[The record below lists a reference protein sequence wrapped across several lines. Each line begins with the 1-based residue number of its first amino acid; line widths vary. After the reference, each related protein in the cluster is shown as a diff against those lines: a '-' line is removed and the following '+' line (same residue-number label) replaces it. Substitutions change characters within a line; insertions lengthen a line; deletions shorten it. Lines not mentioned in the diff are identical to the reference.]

1 MRQQAQQKSVWYD
14 RLRKVASYSLPEIP
28 IVFAALLY
36 TYSRDLQRSLGVIA
50 FYYPYAMFGAGLLL
64 GWRFH
69 RSRLLFALLLFAL
82 VDRSLLTFVASRG
95 FTRDHVAFQAMAFL
109 LPLNL
114 AALALTAERGV
125 LTPPGLVRLGVILGQ
140 LALVAMLERGTP
152 GPAAAL
158 LHARLLPPRLFA
170 WTPLA
175 DPALLAFF
183 VSAGLM
189 VAGQLMSP
197 TATGR
202 SFCWSLLPAF
212 LGFSAV
218 RPGSPG
224 FSTFY
229 FATSA
234 LLLIIAVVEASYHM
248 AYQDGLTGLP
258 ARRALNEA
266 LLRLG
271 SQYTVGMVDVDHFK
285 RINDSHGHDVGDQ
298 VLKMVAAKLAQVG
311 GGGRAYRY
319 GGEEFAV
326 LFPGKS
332 APECLS
338 ELEALRQVVEEA
350 KFILRSRIRSKR
362 KKEKILS
369 DRGPGQRVPVTVS
382 IGVAEKDA
390 RHTKPDQVVK
400 AADRALY
407 RAKDGGRNQVQ
418 T

>member
-1 MRQQAQQKSVWYD
+1 MRQPAQQKYVWHD
-14 RLRKVASYSLPEIP
+14 LLTKALSYSLPEIP
-28 IVFAALLY
+28 IVLAAIIY
-36 TYSRDLQRSLGVIA
+36 THWRGAQQTLGGVA
-50 FYYPYAMFGAGLLL
+50 FYYPYAMFGAGVLL
-64 GWRFH
+64 GWRFR

-82 VDRSLLTFVASRG
+82 VDRTLLGFVTSRG

-125 LTPPGLVRLGVILGQ
+125 FTPPGLVRLGLILGQ
-140 LALVAMLERGTP
+140 IALVAVLDRGTP
-152 GPAAAL
+152 GAAAAL
-158 LHARLLPPRLFA
+158 LHARLLPPRLFV

-183 VSAGLM
+183 ASAGLM
-189 VAGQLMSP
+189 GASLLLSP
-197 TATGR
+197 TSTGR
-202 SFCWSLLPAF
+202 SFSWALLPAF
-212 LGFSAV
+212 LGLSQV
-218 RPGSPG
+218 RAGNPG

-234 LLLIIAVVEASYHM
+234 LILIVAVVEASYHM

-271 SQYTVGMVDVDHFK
+271 SRYTVGMVDVDHFK

-326 LFPGKS
+326 IFPGKS
-332 APECLS
+332 VEECAP
-338 ELEALRQVVEEA
+338 ELEALRTLVEEA

-362 KKEKILS
+362 KKEKILAEK
-369 DRGPGQRVPVTVS
+369 GPGKRVLVTVS
-382 IGVAEKDA
+382 IGVAERDD
-390 RHTKPDQVVK
+390 RYSKPDQVVK

-418 T
+418 M

>member
-1 MRQQAQQKSVWYD
+1 MPTATRSSPDVRQSAQPKSVWYE
-14 RLRKVASYSLPEIP
+14 RLTKAAAYSLPEIP
-28 IVFAALLY
+28 IILAALIY
-36 TYSRDLQRSLGVIA
+36 TNSRGLQRSLGAIA

-69 RSRLLFALLLFAL
+69 RSRLLFALLVLAL
-82 VDRSLLTFVASRG
+82 VDRSLLAFVASHG
-95 FTRDHVAFQAMAFL
+95 FTRDHVAFQAIAFL

-114 AALALTAERGV
+114 AALALTA
-125 LTPPGLVRLGVILGQ
+125 VR
-140 LALVAMLERGTP
+140 
-152 GPAAAL
+152 
-158 LHARLLPPRLFA
+158 
-170 WTPLA
+170 
-175 DPALLAFF
+175 
-183 VSAGLM
+183 AGN
-189 VAGQLMSP
+189 
-197 TATGR
+197 
-202 SFCWSLLPAF
+202 
-212 LGFSAV
+212 
-218 RPGSPG
+218 PG

-234 LLLIIAVVEASYHM
+234 LILIIAVVEASYHM
-248 AYQDGLTGLP
+248 AYQDSLTQLP

-298 VLKMVAAKLAQVG
+298 VLKMVAARLAQVG

-326 LFPGKS
+326 IFPGKG
-332 APECLS
+332 AEECLP
-338 ELEALRQVVEEA
+338 ELEALRKVVEDA

-362 KKEKILS
+362 KKEKILAEK
-369 DRGPGQRVPVTVS
+369 GPGRRVPVTVS
-382 IGVAEKDA
+382 IGVAERDS
-390 RHTKPDQVVK
+390 RHSKPDQVVK

-418 T
+418 M

>member
-1 MRQQAQQKSVWYD
+1 MRQSAQPKSVWYE
-14 RLRKVASYSLPEIP
+14 RLTKAAAYSLPEIP
-28 IVFAALLY
+28 IILAALIY
-36 TYSRDLQRSLGVIA
+36 TNSRGLQRSLGAIA

-69 RSRLLFALLLFAL
+69 RSRLLFALLVLAL
-82 VDRSLLTFVASRG
+82 VDRSLLAFVASHG
-95 FTRDHVAFQAMAFL
+95 FTRDHVAFQAIAFL

-125 LTPPGLVRLGVILGQ
+125 FTPPGLVRLSVILGQ
-140 LALVAMLERGTP
+140 VALVAILDRGAP
-152 GPAAAL
+152 GAAGAL
-158 LHARLLPPRLFA
+158 LHARLLPPSWFA

-175 DPALLAFF
+175 DPALLAFL
-183 VSAGLM
+183 VAAGLM
-189 VAGQLMSP
+189 GAGQLLSP

-212 LGFSAV
+212 LGLSAV
-218 RPGSPG
+218 RAGNPG

-234 LLLIIAVVEASYHM
+234 LILIIAVVEASYHM
-248 AYQDGLTGLP
+248 AYQDSLTQLP

-298 VLKMVAAKLAQVG
+298 VLKMVAARLAHVG

-326 LFPGKS
+326 IFPGKG
-332 APECLS
+332 AEECLP
-338 ELEALRQVVEEA
+338 ELEALRKVVEDA

-362 KKEKILS
+362 KKEKILAEK
-369 DRGPGQRVPVTVS
+369 GPGRRVPVTVS
-382 IGVAEKDA
+382 IGVAERDS
-390 RHTKPDQVVK
+390 RHSKPDQVVK

-418 T
+418 M

>member
-1 MRQQAQQKSVWYD
+1 VRQAQPKSVWYE
-14 RLRKVASYSLPEIP
+14 RLTKAAAYSLPEIP
-28 IVFAALLY
+28 IIVAALIY
-36 TYSRDLQRSLGVIA
+36 TQSRGLQRSVGVIA

-69 RSRLLFALLLFAL
+69 RSRLLFALLVLAL
-82 VDRSLLTFVASRG
+82 VDRSLLAFVASHG
-95 FTRDHVAFQAMAFL
+95 FTRDHVAFQAIAFL

-114 AALALTAERGV
+114 AALSLTAERGV
-125 LTPPGLVRLGVILGQ
+125 FTAPGLVRLGIILGQ
-140 LALVAMLERGTP
+140 VALVAILQRGAP
-152 GPAAAL
+152 GAAAAL
-158 LHARLLPPRLFA
+158 LHARLLPPSWFA

-175 DPALLAFF
+175 DPALLAFL
-183 VSAGLM
+183 VAAGL
-189 VAGQLMSP
+189 
-197 TATGR
+197 TGR

-212 LGFSAV
+212 LGLSAA
-218 RPGSPG
+218 RAGNAG

-234 LLLIIAVVEASYHM
+234 LILIIAVVEASYHM
-248 AYQDGLTGLP
+248 AYQDSLTALP

-271 SQYTVGMVDVDHFK
+271 SQYTIGMVDVDHFK

-326 LFPGKS
+326 LFPGKG
-332 APECLS
+332 AEECLP
-338 ELEALRQVVEEA
+338 ELEALRQVVEDA
-350 KFILRSRIRSKR
+350 TFILRSRIRSKR
-362 KKEKILS
+362 KKEKILAE
-369 DRGPGQRVPVTVS
+369 RGPGKRVPVTVS
-382 IGVAEKDA
+382 IGVAERDN
-390 RHTKPDQVVK
+390 RHSKPDQVVK

-407 RAKDGGRNQVQ
+407 RAKDGGRNQVR

>member
-1 MRQQAQQKSVWYD
+1 MPTATRSSPDVRQSAQPKSVWYE
-14 RLRKVASYSLPEIP
+14 RLTKAAAYSLPEIP
-28 IVFAALLY
+28 I
-36 TYSRDLQRSLGVIA
+36 I
-50 FYYPYAMFGAGLLL
+50 
-64 GWRFH
+64 
-69 RSRLLFALLLFAL
+69 
-82 VDRSLLTFVASRG
+82 
-95 FTRDHVAFQAMAFL
+95 
-109 LPLNL
+109 L
-114 AALALTAERGV
+114 AALIYTNSRG
-125 LTPPGLVRLGVILGQ
+125 LHRGAPG
-140 LALVAMLERGTP
+140 
-152 GPAAAL
+152 AAGAL
-158 LHARLLPPRLFA
+158 LHARLLPPSWFA

-175 DPALLAFF
+175 DPALLAFL
-183 VSAGLM
+183 VAAGLM
-189 VAGQLMSP
+189 GAGQLLSP

-212 LGFSAV
+212 LGLSAV
-218 RPGSPG
+218 RAGNPG

-234 LLLIIAVVEASYHM
+234 LILIIAVVEASYHM
-248 AYQDGLTGLP
+248 AYQDSLTQLP

-298 VLKMVAAKLAQVG
+298 VLKMVAARLAQVG

-326 LFPGKS
+326 IFPGKGTE
-332 APECLS
+332 ECLP
-338 ELEALRQVVEEA
+338 ELEALRKVVEDA

-362 KKEKILS
+362 KKEKILAEK
-369 DRGPGQRVPVTVS
+369 GPGRRVPVTVS
-382 IGVAEKDA
+382 IGVAERDS
-390 RHTKPDQVVK
+390 RHSKPDQVVK

-418 T
+418 M

>member
-1 MRQQAQQKSVWYD
+1 MRQAQPKSVWYE
-14 RLRKVASYSLPEIP
+14 RLTKAAAYSLPEIP
-28 IVFAALLY
+28 IIVAALIY
-36 TYSRDLQRSLGVIA
+36 TQSRGLQRSVGVIA

-69 RSRLLFALLLFAL
+69 RSRLLFALLVLAL
-82 VDRSLLTFVASRG
+82 VDRSLLAFVASHG
-95 FTRDHVAFQAMAFL
+95 FTRDHVAFQAIAFL

-114 AALALTAERGV
+114 AALSLTAERGV
-125 LTPPGLVRLGVILGQ
+125 FTAPGLVRLGIILGQ
-140 LALVAMLERGTP
+140 VALVAILQRGAP
-152 GPAAAL
+152 GAAAAL
-158 LHARLLPPRLFA
+158 LHARLLPPSWFA

-175 DPALLAFF
+175 DPALLAFL
-183 VSAGLM
+183 VAAGLM
-189 VAGQLMSP
+189 GAGQLLSP
-197 TATGR
+197 TSTGR

-212 LGFSAV
+212 LGLSAA
-218 RPGSPG
+218 RAGNAG

-234 LLLIIAVVEASYHM
+234 LILIIAVVEASYHM
-248 AYQDGLTGLP
+248 AYQDSLTALP

-271 SQYTVGMVDVDHFK
+271 SQYTIGMVDVDHFK

-326 LFPGKS
+326 LFPGKG
-332 APECLS
+332 AEECLP
-338 ELEALRQVVEEA
+338 ELEALRQVVEDA
-350 KFILRSRIRSKR
+350 TFILRSRIRSKR
-362 KKEKILS
+362 KKEKILAE
-369 DRGPGQRVPVTVS
+369 RGPGKRVPVTVS
-382 IGVAEKDA
+382 IGVAE
-390 RHTKPDQVVK
+390 RGNRYSKPDQVVK